1 MPYLHHH
8 PLDPHSRFVRL
19 ALDETG
25 VSAELVAER
34 PWERGEDL
42 LLLNPAGTVPVY
54 VDEDDLVVP
63 GAVLAAEYLDERYG
77 HSLGEHRLLPT
88 ALEARIEVRRLTD
101 WFLGKFHAEVS
112 DYLVTEKVLKRYMPN
127 GHGGGPPDTAAIR
140 AGKAN
145 VRYHLRYIGYLVRR
159 RNWLAGERL
168 TYADLA
174 AAAEISVVDYLG
186 DVPWDEDLA
195 AKDWY
200 ARVKSRPSFRPLLNE
215 TVRGTIPSPTYADL
229 DF

>member
-19 ALDETG
+19 ALGETG
-25 VSAELVAER
+25 VPAEMVTER
-34 PWERGEDL
+34 PWERSEEL

-54 VDEDDLVVP
+54 VDDDDLVVP
-63 GAVLAAEYLDERYG
+63 GAGLVAEYLDERYG
-77 HSLGEHRLLPT
+77 HSLGEHRLLPI
-88 ALEARIEVRRLTD
+88 APEARVEVRRLMD
-101 WFLGKFHAEVS
+101 WFLGKFHAEVCE
-112 DYLVTEKVLKRYMPN
+112 YLVTEKVLKRYMPN
-127 GHGGGPPDTAAIR
+127 GHGGGSPDMAAIR

-145 VRYHLRYIGYLVRR
+145 VRYHLRYVGYLVRR
-159 RNWLAGERL
+159 RNWLAGEKL

-174 AAAEISVVDYLG
+174 AAAAISVIDYLG

-215 TVRGTIPSPTYADL
+215 TVMGTAPSPTYADL